1 MIIIL
6 FYTKVSPQTST
17 SGSTAEMPSIP
28 WGFLYLS
35 LWLLGNPV
43 TSFICCSLVI
53 VRSIVG
59 CQGLCRVR
67 AEWSRVDTE
76 LLQNGRELTTK
87 VRNNLSLSLCTVPQ
101 SVVACVVAYFR
112 RMELLPGVQ
121 ERSGI
126 LLRER
131 IEHIKDIIDINL
143 WTKELGCN

>member
-1 MIIIL
+1 
-6 FYTKVSPQTST
+6 
-17 SGSTAEMPSIP
+17 
-28 WGFLYLS
+28 
-35 LWLLGNPV
+35 
-43 TSFICCSLVI
+43 
-53 VRSIVG
+53 
-59 CQGLCRVR
+59 
-67 AEWSRVDTE
+67 VDTE

-143 WTKELGCN
+143 